1 MILKNIHLKDFRAH
15 QDTELSFG
23 PGMNLITGPNG
34 VGKTNILEAIHFL
47 SLTKSFLTSSDGNL
61 LRHGAAFFSITG
73 DFTGRHRKN
82 LQAKVVSSRGILKR
96 LFVNGSEVE
105 RKATHIGEIPTVV
118 LSPQDYT
125 LTAGGPGERRRLMN
139 NIISQSSSTYL
150 SDVLRYRRVLRQRNE
165 LLLRLKRSVQEKSG
179 EELLESWTNELVT
192 IGASIIEARL
202 KFCDVFSGLL
212 CDAHEQ
218 LGGVL
223 ERPTLVYSPIEG
235 YLLSPNE
242 GLSEVLSLNDIE
254 SAFRDALNR
263 RSRRERERGV
273 TLVGPHR
280 DEVVFRIDDLE
291 LRRFAS
297 QGQHRTFGM
306 ALKLSQYRYL
316 LDMTEEEPIM
326 LLDDVFD
333 NLDRDR
339 ITLFLGILQDE
350 GMGQTIVTA
359 ARKEILEGFVDF
371 MDGDNR
377 MIELKRTGEN
387 QLSPIPVQAI

>member
-1 MILKNIHLKDFRAH
+1 MILENIHLKDFRIH
-15 QDTELSFG
+15 QDTKLSFG
-23 PGMNLITGPNG
+23 SGMNLITGPNG
-34 VGKTNILEAIHFL
+34 IGKTNILEAIHFL

-61 LRHGAAFFSITG
+61 LRHGAAFFSIIG
-73 DFTGRHRKN
+73 NFSSRHRKT
-82 LQAKVVSSRGILKR
+82 LQVKAISPRGDVKR

-125 LTAGGPGERRRLMN
+125 LTAGGPRERRRFMN

-150 SDVLRYRRVLRQRNE
+150 ADLLRYRRVLRQRNE
-165 LLLRLKRSVQEKSG
+165 LLMRLKRSAQAGG
-179 EELLESWTNELVT
+179 EDLLESWTKELVT
-192 IGASIIEARL
+192 IGARIIEARL
-202 KFCDVFSGLL
+202 KFCDVFSELL

-223 ERPTLVYSPIEG
+223 ERPTLSYSPIEG
-235 YLLSPNE
+235 YNISPNE
-242 GLSEVLSLNDIE
+242 GVYRDITRE
-254 SAFRDALNR
+254 AIASAFRSVLDKR
-263 RSRRERERGV
+263 TKGERERGV

-280 DEVVFRIDDLE
+280 DELVFKIDDLE
-291 LRRFAS
+291 VRRFAS

-316 LDMTEEEPIM
+316 LYMTEEEPIM

-339 ITLFLGILQDE
+339 ITLFLGILQNE

-371 MDGDNR
+371 TGGNNR
-377 MIELKRTGEN
+377 MIELTGAGEN
-387 QLSPIPVQAI
+387 QPSPIPVHAT